1 MRAATQKG
9 MVDIYSPCLSVNE
22 HGNLTISGADTVEL
36 ARQYGTPL
44 YVMSEEEIR
53 RVCRNYVDS
62 FQKFY
67 QGNGCPIYAS
77 KAFCCKEMCRI
88 AFSEGLD
95 LEVVSG
101 GELFTAL
108 QAGIPGKNIHF
119 QGNNKSVSELELA
132 VENDVGDIVVDN
144 PSELEKLEKVA
155 SCKGKTVTA
164 SLRVKPGID
173 AHTHEFIRTG
183 QIDSKFG
190 LDLASGEAFMA
201 AKRAIELEHIKLIG
215 LHCHIGSQIMEKE
228 PFVHAAEVMLGLLH
242 KIKQE
247 LGVEVDHL
255 NLGGGF
261 GIHYTEADDFIP
273 YMEYMEAVSEKI
285 HSCCAQLD
293 LKLPRIYIEPG
304 RSIVGEAGI
313 TLYTVGGIREIPNV
327 RNYVAIDGG
336 MFENP
341 RYALYQSDYTCLIAN
356 KANLPADY
364 TATIAGKCCES
375 GDLIQEHTPIQR
387 PEEGDILAVL
397 STGAYNYSMA
407 SNYNRN
413 LRPPCVMVSNGESRV
428 IIRGETYQDL
438 LRNDE

>member
-1 MRAATQKG
+1 M
-9 MVDIYSPCLSVNE
+9 SV
-22 HGNLTISGADTVEL
+22 GGVDTVAL

-44 YVMSEEEIR
+44 YVMSEDEIR
-53 RVCRNYVDS
+53 RVCRSYVDS

-67 QGNGCPIYAS
+67 HGNGRPIYAS

-101 GELFTAL
+101 GELYTAL
-108 QAGIPGKNIHF
+108 QAGIPGGNIHF
-119 QGNNKSVSELELA
+119 QGNNKSVAELELA
-132 VENDVGDIVVDN
+132 VSNHVGDIVVDN

-155 SCKGKTVTA
+155 AAQGVIVPA

-190 LDLASGEAFMA
+190 LDLVSGEAFTA
-201 AKRAIELEHIKLIG
+201 AKRALELEHVKLIG

-242 KIKQE
+242 QIKQE
-247 LGVEVDHL
+247 LGVELEHL

-261 GIHYTEADDFIP
+261 GIHYTEQDDFIP

-285 HSCCAQLD
+285 HACCAKLGLQ
-293 LKLPRIYIEPG
+293 LPRIYIEPG
-304 RSIVGEAGI
+304 RSVVGEAGV
-313 TLYTVGGIREIPNV
+313 TLYTVGSIREIPQV

-341 RYALYQSDYTCLIAN
+341 RYALYQSDYTCLVAN
-356 KANLPADY
+356 KASLPADY
-364 TATIAGKCCES
+364 TATIAGKCCEI
-375 GDLIQEHTPIQR
+375 GDLIQEHTLIQR

-413 LRPPCVMVSNGESRV
+413 LRPPCVMVRNGESRV
-428 IIRGETYQDL
+428 VIRGETYQDL
-438 LRNDE
+438 LKNDE

>member
-1 MRAATQKG
+1 
-9 MVDIYSPCLSVNE
+9 MVHIYSPCLSVNE
-22 HGNLTISGADTVEL
+22 RGHLTISGFDTVDL
-36 ARQYGTPL
+36 AQKYGTPL
-44 YVMSEEEIR
+44 YVMSEDEVR
-53 RVCRNYVDS
+53 RVCKSYVAS

-67 QGNGCPIYAS
+67 QGNGRPIYAS

-88 AFSEGLD
+88 VLSEGLD

-108 QAGIPGKNIHF
+108 QAGVPGENIHF
-119 QGNNKSVSELELA
+119 QGNNKTIQELEMA
-132 VENDVGDIVVDN
+132 VDHHVGDIVVDN

-155 SCKGKTVTA
+155 ACKGKMVSI

-190 LDLASGEAFMA
+190 LDLASGEAFTA
-201 AKRAIELEHIKLIG
+201 AKRTLSLEHVKLKG

-228 PFVHAAEVMLGLLH
+228 PFVHAAEVMLDLMDQIQHGLGISL
-242 KIKQE
+242 E
-247 LGVEVDHL
+247 FL

-261 GIHYTEADDFIP
+261 GIHYIETDDFIP
-273 YMEYMEAVSEKI
+273 YEEYMQAVSTKI
-285 HSCCAQLD
+285 HHKCEELRLD
-293 LKLPRIYIEPG
+293 LPKIFIEPG
-304 RSIVGEAGI
+304 RSIAGEAGI
-313 TLYTVGGIREIPNV
+313 TLYTVGGIREIPDV

-356 KANLPADY
+356 KTNQPAGY
-364 TATIAGKCCES
+364 TATVAGKCCES
-375 GDLIQEHTPIQR
+375 GDLIQEHTKIQH
-387 PEEGDILAVL
+387 PEEGDVLAVL

-413 LRPPCVMVSNGESRV
+413 PRPACVMIHDGKDRV
-428 IIRGETYQDL
+428 IIRRETYQDL
-438 LRNDE
+438 LKNDL

>member
-1 MRAATQKG
+1 
-9 MVDIYSPCLSVNE
+9 MVYIYSPCLNINE
-22 HGNLTISGADTVEL
+22 KGHLSISGCDTVDL
-36 ARQYGTPL
+36 AQQYGTPL
-44 YVMSEEEIR
+44 YVMSEDEIR
-53 RVCRNYVDS
+53 RVCRSYVDS

-67 QGNGCPIYAS
+67 QGNGRPIYAS

-88 AFSEGLD
+88 VSSEGLD
-95 LEVVSG
+95 IEVVSG
-101 GELFTAL
+101 GELYTAL
-108 QAGIPGKNIHF
+108 KAGISGSRIHF
-119 QGNNKSVSELELA
+119 QGNNKTPGELELA
-132 VENDVGDIVVDN
+132 LDNQVGDIVVDN
-144 PSELEKLEKVA
+144 LSELEKLGKIAAQKQVMA
-155 SCKGKTVTA
+155 SI

-190 LDLASGEAFMA
+190 LDLASGKAFQA
-201 AKRAIELEHIKLIG
+201 AKRALELPSVKLIG

-228 PFVHAAEVMLGLLH
+228 PFVHAAEVMLGLH
-242 KIKQE
+242 DQIKRE
-247 LGVEVDHL
+247 LGVELEHL

-261 GIHYTEADDFIP
+261 GIHYTEKDGFIP
-273 YMEYMEAVSEKI
+273 YHEYMEAVSAKI
-285 HSCCAQLD
+285 HEKCRELN

-304 RSIVGEAGI
+304 RSIAGESGI
-313 TLYTVGGIREIPNV
+313 TLYTVGNIREIPNV

-356 KANLPADY
+356 KASQPADY
-364 TATIAGKCCES
+364 IATIAGKCCES
-375 GDLIQEHTPIQR
+375 GDLIQEHTPIQP

-413 LRPPCVMVSNGESRV
+413 LRPPCVMVSHGESRV
-428 IIRGETYQDL
+428 VIQGESYEDL
-438 LRNDE
+438 LKNDR